1 MSEEKWQTS
10 EGEASVDPGL
20 REAIVAR
27 AKDGGL
33 ACREAMALANEFN
46 VAPIKVG
53 AAANALK
60 IKIKGC
66 QLGCFR

>member
-1 MSEEKWQTS
+1 MSDEKWQS
-10 EGEASVDPGL
+10 EEPASSIDPALKEA
-20 REAIVAR
+20 VAAK

-33 ACREAMALANEFN
+33 ACREALAIANEFN
-46 VAPIKVG
+46 VAPVKVG

-60 IKIKGC
+60 IKIRGC